1 MVAGVD
7 TSIAFAE
14 VTEESSFAKRYFRT
28 CTSLSLSLSLLIVI
42 HVGETV
48 VVTRGDIIAMRPF
61 IVGAVIIRSCAAI
74 FKR

>member
-28 CTSLSLSLSLLIVI
+28 CTSLSLSLLIVI